1 MAGLRE
7 LQPNI
12 SEKSREPGTSVAHGD
27 KHLFAEKMQRDNRRF
42 LPAPTVAGD
51 MRVIIFCFL
60 RSACCGAKVPNYFPH
75 V

>member
-12 SEKSREPGTSVAHGD
+12 SEKYRELGTSAAHGD
-27 KHLFAEKMQRDNRRF
+27 KHLFAEKMRRDSGRF

-51 MRVIIFCFL
+51 MRVIMFCFL
-60 RSACCGAKVPNYFPH
+60 RSACCGARVQNYFPH